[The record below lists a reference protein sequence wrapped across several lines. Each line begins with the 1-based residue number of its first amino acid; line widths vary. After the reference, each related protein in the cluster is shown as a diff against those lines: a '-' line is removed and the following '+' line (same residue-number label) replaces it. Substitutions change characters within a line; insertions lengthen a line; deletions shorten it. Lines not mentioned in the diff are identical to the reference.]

1 MKVIC
6 SVLETGKCLWLAMAS
21 LSFLVALFLL
31 EIDSKLKVSVKAWQD
46 GNNVVEAVEEFT
58 G

>member
-1 MKVIC
+1 
-6 SVLETGKCLWLAMAS
+6 MAS